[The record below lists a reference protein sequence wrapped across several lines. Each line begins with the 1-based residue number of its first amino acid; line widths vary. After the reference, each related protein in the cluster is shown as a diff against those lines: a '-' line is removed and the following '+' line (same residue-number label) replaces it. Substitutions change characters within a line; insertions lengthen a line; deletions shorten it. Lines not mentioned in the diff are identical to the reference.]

1 MKLRNELK
9 RLNSLERKILQM
21 KEIRLDIYAEGC
33 IFCGE
38 TENIKEYR
46 GKYVCIDC
54 IDKVISISNMS
65 NN

>member
-1 MKLRNELK
+1 
-9 RLNSLERKILQM
+9 M